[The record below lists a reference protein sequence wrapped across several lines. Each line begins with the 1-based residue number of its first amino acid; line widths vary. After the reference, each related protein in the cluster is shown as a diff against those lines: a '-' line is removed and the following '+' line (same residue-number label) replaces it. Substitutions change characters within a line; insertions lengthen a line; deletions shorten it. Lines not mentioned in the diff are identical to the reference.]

1 MKSSWKVFFV
11 GVAAVFCLSGA
22 AAAEE
27 WIILGTRALGMGGAG
42 VAVANDAMAPHW
54 NPAGLTRRPGF
65 DLEIPIGVKLGVEGG
80 LIGTADELY
89 DAVAEEGDHGYT
101 LEGAL
106 DELSKSNTEY
116 PTAPLEETAYA
127 KKTAALGDI
136 LATLNNVPELNR
148 EGQGALVDL
157 YSGLFLR
164 YRNFG
169 FSVAGL
175 GYGAVD
181 PYVNLD
187 VASGWNLIG
196 GVLGTV
202 DVAAQFEQLYGTSLE
217 NVGGN
222 ELTTDGA
229 QLASNV
235 ASTLQSVDPSLTDEE
250 ATNAANE
257 LVYLAEEEGVDTS
270 DPTIQTIIQNIAQGT
285 GEVTGS
291 GSSTAG
297 TSALA
302 NNSAMESD
310 VFSDSAGVTIKG
322 LLIQEYR
329 ATYARSFFDEN
340 LSVGVNLKALE
351 GETRYVKYNMQD
363 LVGGEDLVADINK
376 EENAK
381 TTSQFDADI
390 GILYTPFKRLSVGL
404 VVKHLAS
411 PEFEYAP
418 GSGADSVKLEPQ
430 ARLGVGLMPFSWLT
444 LAADMDLTTNES
456 EILDG
461 YKSRQVGAGAELKI
475 WFLTLRGGGY
485 NNIESDETGLV
496 YTAGLGIRIWKFAFE
511 GSGAMAAEEQEIGSG
526 EETVMVRD
534 RYSFAGAFKFSTAF

>member
-27 WIILGTRALGMGGAG
+27 WIILGSRALGMGGAG

-80 LIGTADELY
+80 LISTADELY
-89 DAVAEEGDHGYT
+89 DAVSEEGEHGYT
-101 LEGAL
+101 LQGAL
-106 DELSKSNTEY
+106 NELSKSND
-116 PTAPLEETAYA
+116 AYDNELAAMAA
-127 KKTAALGDI
+127 KSGALGDI
-136 LATLNNVPELNR
+136 LATLNTVPELNR
-148 EGQGALVDL
+148 EGQGALADL

-181 PYVNLD
+181 PYVNLS

-196 GVLGTV
+196 GVAGTV
-202 DVAAQFEQLYGTSLE
+202 DVAEQFEQLYGTSLE
-217 NVGGN
+217 DVGGN

-229 QLASNV
+229 QLASNIT
-235 ASTLQSVDPSLTDEE
+235 STLQSVDPSLTDEE

-257 LVYLAEEEGVDTS
+257 LVYLAEQEGVDTS
-270 DPTIQTIIQNIAQGT
+270 DPTIQTIILNIAQGT

-302 NNSAMESD
+302 NNSGTESD

-329 ATYARSFFDEN
+329 ATYARSFLDEN
-340 LSVGVNLKALE
+340 LAVGVNLKALE

-376 EENAK
+376 EENIK

-390 GILYTPFKRLSVGL
+390 GFLYTPFKWVSVGL
-404 VVKHLAS
+404 VQKHLAS

-418 GSGADSVKLEPQ
+418 GSGGDSVKLEPQ

-444 LAADMDLTTNES
+444 LAADTDLTTNES

-461 YKSRQVGAGAELKI
+461 YKSRQVGVGLELKLG
-475 WFLTLRGGGY
+475 FLTLRGGGY

-526 EETVMVRD
+526 EDVVKVRD
-534 RYSFAGAFKFSTAF
+534 RYSFVGVFKFSTAF

>member
-1 MKSSWKVFFV
+1 MKSSWKVFFM

-27 WIILGTRALGMGGAG
+27 WIILGSRALGMGGAG
-42 VAVANDAMAPHW
+42 VAVADDAMAPHW

-80 LIGTADELY
+80 LISTVDEVY

-101 LEGAL
+101 LQEAL
-106 DELSKSNTEY
+106 NELGKSNEDYTNELAAI
-116 PTAPLEETAYA
+116 TA
-127 KKTAALGDI
+127 KSNALGDI
-136 LATLNNVPELNR
+136 LATLNSVPELNR
-148 EGQGALVDL
+148 EGQGALADL

-187 VASGWNLIG
+187 IASGWNLIG
-196 GVLGTV
+196 GVAGTV
-202 DVAAQFEQLYGTSLE
+202 DVAEQFKQLYGTSLE

-222 ELTTDGA
+222 ELMTEDSET
-229 QLASNV
+229 LASNI
-235 ASTLQSVDPSLTDEE
+235 ASTLVDLDTTLSDEE
-250 ATNAANE
+250 AANAANE

-285 GEVTGS
+285 GEVT
-291 GSSTAG
+291 TALGDTSG

-302 NNSAMESD
+302 NNSGTESD

-329 ATYARSFFDEN
+329 ATYARSFLDES
-340 LSVGVNLKALE
+340 LAVGVNLKALE
-351 GETRYVKYNMQD
+351 GETRYMKYNMQD
-363 LVGGEDLVADINK
+363 LEGGEDLVADINK

-404 VVKHLAS
+404 VAKHLAS

-418 GSGADSVKLEPQ
+418 GSGGDSVKLEPQ
-430 ARLGVGLMPFSWLT
+430 ARLGVGLMPYSWLT

-496 YTAGLGIRIWKFAFE
+496 YTAGLGIRIWKFAGE
-511 GSGAMAAEEQEIGSG
+511 GSVAMAAEEQEIGSG
-526 EETVMVRD
+526 EDVVKVRD
-534 RYSFAGAFKFSTAF
+534 RYSFVGVFKFSTAF